1 MSEVKTIE
9 AGPERKPIHMTG
21 VCSIEAA
28 AAPKDGEDAA
38 LPAVKLDAYN
48 GGKIAVGWWGDI
60 VVDLKGMKASDVTPI
75 LYGHSTGNIE
85 SIIGQTSKVEI
96 GDTLKADGTVMN
108 TGRTA
113 KQMIDLA
120 RNGYRFQVSMG
131 ADPIRYREVAEDE
144 TVEVNSQSIQGP
156 FSLILE
162 SVLNEI
168 SILPLGADKSTSA
181 AIAAE
186 HKPTNPKETP
196 MSDPKVDTAE
206 AIRANAVSEQNRI
219 LEVRKSAESHP
230 EIAAKAVAD
239 GWTKAQTEA
248 AVAQAVIAEQK
259 KEIEALKV
267 QAERPAAP
275 SIKVGK
281 EGKLDAEAIECA
293 TAIRAGLKAPEKVYS
308 EETIDAAKGAR
319 IHSMTDLVRAS
330 LAAEGKSLDA
340 TRHDTR
346 EFIRAAFS
354 TRSIAN
360 VLSNVANKFILEGYG
375 AVEQAWSSVASVRS
389 VVDFKAN
396 TGVRLV
402 MSNLLQALSPNGEIK
417 HGALS
422 DETRTIQ
429 ADTKALMLA
438 ITRKDIINDDLGVL
452 SDVPRKLGFAA
463 ARTFNTDFWAALVAA
478 NAANFPSN
486 NSNGNYINTA
496 LGLAGL
502 RSAVQAF
509 MSLKDSDGNPIGVD
523 ASMVLTGPAASVVA
537 RELFI
542 STNLIGGTSKDT
554 AANPF
559 AGRYTPVSTSYL
571 TGNAWYLVANP
582 MGLPLMEVAFLN
594 GRQEPVVESADA
606 DFNTLGVQMRCVY
619 DYGVAF
625 AEKKAAVYSAGG

>member
-1 MSEVKTIE
+1 
-9 AGPERKPIHMTG
+9 
-21 VCSIEAA
+21 
-28 AAPKDGEDAA
+28 
-38 LPAVKLDAYN
+38 
-48 GGKIAVGWWGDI
+48 
-60 VVDLKGMKASDVTPI
+60 
-75 LYGHSTGNIE
+75 
-85 SIIGQTSKVEI
+85 
-96 GDTLKADGTVMN
+96 
-108 TGRTA
+108 
-113 KQMIDLA
+113 
-120 RNGYRFQVSMG
+120 
-131 ADPIRYREVAEDE
+131 
-144 TVEVNSQSIQGP
+144 
-156 FSLILE
+156 
-162 SVLNEI
+162 
-168 SILPLGADKSTSA
+168 
-181 AIAAE
+181 
-186 HKPTNPKETP
+186 

-206 AIRANAVSEQNRI
+206 AIRANAVAEQNRI

-319 IHSMTDLVRAS
+319 IHSMTDLVRVS

-375 AVEQAWSSVASVRS
+375 AVEQAWRSVASVRS

-463 ARTFNTDFWAALVAA
+463 ARTFNKDFWAALVAA

-486 NSNGNYINTA
+486 NSNGNYINAA
-496 LGLAGL
+496 LGLEGL

-509 MSLKDSDGNPIGVD
+509 MALTDSDGNPIGVD
-523 ASMVLTGPAASVVA
+523 AAMVLTGPAQSVLA

-542 STNLIGGTSKDT
+542 STNLIGGQSKGT

>member
-9 AGPERKPIHMTG
+9 AGPDRKPIQMTG

-38 LPAVKLDAYN
+38 LPTVKLDAYN

-113 KQMIDLA
+113 KQMLDLA

-144 TVEVNSQSIQGP
+144 TVEVNGQSIQGP

-186 HKPTNPKETP
+186 HKPTKPKETP
-196 MSDPKVDTAE
+196 MSDTKVDTAE
-206 AIRANAVSEQNRI
+206 AIRANAVAEQNRI

-319 IHSMTDLVRAS
+319 IHSMTDLVRVS

-375 AVEQAWSSVASVRS
+375 AVEQAWRSVASVRS

-486 NSNGNYINTA
+486 NSNGNYINAA

-523 ASMVLTGPAASVVA
+523 ASMVLTGPAQSVLA

-554 AANPF
+554 ASNPF

-606 DFNTLGVQMRCVY
+606 DFNTLGIQMRCVY